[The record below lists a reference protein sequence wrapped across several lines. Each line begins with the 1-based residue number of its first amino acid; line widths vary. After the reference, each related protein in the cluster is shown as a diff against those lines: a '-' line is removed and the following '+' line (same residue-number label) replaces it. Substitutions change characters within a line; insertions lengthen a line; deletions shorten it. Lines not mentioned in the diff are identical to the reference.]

1 MNWHLLYNSTTGQ
14 SVSIGTVIA
23 DPLPAGITALPLAD
37 AEGEGLQNG
46 TLIWDA
52 ASRSLIPTP
61 PPTVTAEQAVS
72 AFFTPYQTIAL
83 QRLELA
89 LMSAGK
95 PLGPKMT
102 AAKEWL
108 ESVMLGWA
116 MNPTPAPQES
126 FGAPSGGVTFEQA
139 SAEAVADLMP

>member
-1 MNWHLLYNSTTGQ
+1 MNWHLLYNTTTGQ

-23 DPLPAGITALPLAD
+23 DPLPAGITALPLSD

-46 TLIWDA
+46 TRIWDA
-52 ASRSLIPTP
+52 ASRTLIPTP
-61 PPTVTAEQAVS
+61 PPTVTAEEAVS
-72 AFFTPYQTIAL
+72 AYFTPYQTIAL

-89 LMSAGK
+89 LMSANK

-102 AAKEWL
+102 VAKEWL

-116 MNPTPAPQES
+116 LDPTEKPQSDFGSPA
-126 FGAPSGGVTFEQA
+126 ATFEQA
-139 SAEAVADLMP
+139 SAEAVASLQEP

>member
-1 MNWHLLYNSTTGQ
+1 MNWHLLYNTTTGQ

-23 DPLPAGITALPLAD
+23 DPLPAGITAQPLTD
-37 AEGEGLQNG
+37 EQGEGLQNG
-46 TLIWDA
+46 SLIWDA
-52 ASRSLIPTP
+52 ASRTLIPTP
-61 PPTVTAEQAVS
+61 PPVVTAEQAVS

-89 LMSAGK
+89 LMTAGK

-102 AAKEWL
+102 AAKNWL

-116 MNPTPAPQES
+116 LDPTPKPQS
-126 FGAPSGGVTFEQA
+126 DYSQPNVTFEQA
-139 SAEAVADLMP
+139 SAEAVAALQEP